1 MRRAAIDLYRDIA
14 VSASRRSTMRHQVG
28 CVLANN
34 GGNTHVVAFNRYLG
48 DPNGAGWS
56 MHAEVWAIVKANVL
70 GVPATNAFIARSTHR
85 LARPCPKCMAA
96 LASHGIK
103 IVHYTTAP
111 GEWATEGIG

>member
-1 MRRAAIDLYRDIA
+1 MKKSTVTLYRDIA
-14 VSASRRSTMRHQVG
+14 MSISQRSTIRHQVG
-28 CVLANN
+28 CVLSD
-34 GGNTHVVAFNRYLG
+34 GFGRSHVTAFNRYLG

-70 GVPATNAFIARSTHR
+70 GVSATNAFIARSTHR
-85 LARPCPKCMAA
+85 LARPCPRCMAA